1 MAALLLWRAALLLA
15 LLLGGHFLLLNI
27 FDVQFF
33 VLDKM
38 EVSIA
43 GAIKTNHGGHK
54 MNKCSKCGKD
64 SEARRLA
71 DGLCVGCQKIKA
83 KTLTDVPNS
92 NFLNARALIQL
103 PQK

>member
-1 MAALLLWRAALLLA
+1 LAGSAPTCAPTWRAI
-15 LLLGGHFLLLNI
+15 FFLNI

-43 GAIKTNHGGHK
+43 GTIKTNHGGHK

-92 NFLNARALIQL
+92 NFLNARALMQL